1 MPTTRNTLMDPESL
15 GKLIR
20 DIIREE
26 ITSALEDKLKPI
38 QDSLSKL
45 QVTAANSV
53 FKIQDLE
60 ESANET
66 DSRLTQ
72 LENDYKLLQS
82 SNAKCMQKI
91 EVFEDQNRKFN
102 IRIYGLKEGRKQG
115 SPTAYVTELLAD
127 LFGQNILGPLPTVS
141 YAYRNGPAKGNR
153 CITARLNSFETKKTL
168 LSQSK
173 VTQGHEKGEKLQ
185 YRDQRINIYPDLSA
199 KLREQRAEFN
209 AVRSLLR
216 SANMK
221 YGLVYPAKFLITF
234 EKVTHAF
241 AKAEEAMDF
250 YQTQIK
256 PTLESVQTTGNKS
269 AE

>member
-1 MPTTRNTLMDPESL
+1 MFSSIQCRIISFYFNPESL
-15 GKLIR
+15 GKRYHSR
-20 DIIREE
+20 DIVREE
-26 ITSALEDKLKPI
+26 ISSALEDKLKPI

-45 QVTAANSV
+45 QVTAANSAC
-53 FKIQDLE
+53 KIQDLE

-82 SNAKCMQKI
+82 SNEKLMQKI
-91 EVFEDQNRKFN
+91 EVFEDQNRKLN
-102 IRIYGLKEGRKQG
+102 IRIYGLKEGLEQG
-115 SPTAYVTELLAD
+115 SPTAYVTELLTD

-141 YAYRNGPAKGNR
+141 YAYRNGPVKGNR
-153 CITARLNSFETKKTL
+153 CITARLNSFETKRTIQRL
-168 LSQSK
+168 ISER
-173 VTQGHEKGEKLQ
+173 VGKLQ
-185 YRDQRINIYPDLSA
+185 YRDQRINIYPNLSA

-250 YQTQIK
+250 YPTQIK
-256 PTLESVQTTGNKS
+256 PTLVGGSLVIL
-269 AE
+269 